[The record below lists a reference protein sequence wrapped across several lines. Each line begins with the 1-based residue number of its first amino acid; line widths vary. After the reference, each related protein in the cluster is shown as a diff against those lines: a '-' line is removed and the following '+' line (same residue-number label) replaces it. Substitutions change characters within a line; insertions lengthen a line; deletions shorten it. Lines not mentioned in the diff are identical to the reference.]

1 MASIEIA
8 NIAIPVNGTLLLL
21 LGSANRD
28 PTIFEDPDTFNIHRQ
43 NAQDHLSFSYGPHYC
58 LGAALTRLEA
68 RIVFEEVS
76 SKLPTLRLNTRQEYK
91 FLPNT
96 FFRAP
101 MGLVV

>member
-1 MASIEIA
+1 MEIA

-43 NAQDHLSFSYGPHYC
+43 NARDHLSFGYGPHYC
-58 LGAALTRLEA
+58 LGAALARLEA

-101 MGLVV
+101 VGLVV